1 MEGDQE
7 LLEKSIPAAAF
18 IEDVEAF
25 MKNEES
31 AEAALKRTQ
40 ANYSNYKM
48 LEMKLQQN
56 KMTLKT
62 KLPDIEKALE
72 MVKYLASK
80 KDSEV
85 STHFEV
91 NEGLFARSTLTD
103 VNTACLWLGANVMVE
118 YTFEEAIALLTKN
131 VDNCRANL
139 RTIEKDLDF
148 IKDQITTTEVNIAR
162 IFNFDVKQRRA
173 ARGM

>member
-1 MEGDQE
+1 
-7 LLEKSIPAAAF
+7 
-18 IEDVEAF
+18 
-25 MKNEES
+25 
-31 AEAALKRTQ
+31 
-40 ANYSNYKM
+40 
-48 LEMKLQQN
+48 
-56 KMTLKT
+56 
-62 KLPDIEKALE
+62 
-72 MVKYLASK
+72 
-80 KDSEV
+80 V

-103 VNTACLWLGANVMVE
+103 VNTACLWLGVRLSASRARVRVCGGACAVVLGGVTDTTHNTTQANVMVE